1 LQFILFWIEIGSKD
15 GISPQLKEHSGVRMV
30 VMYSVVSF
38 SWRFAMRAVDW
49 FVVGSFYWTD
59 LAPDLVNSE
68 LEEQV
73 SISV

>member
-1 LQFILFWIEIGSKD
+1 
-15 GISPQLKEHSGVRMV
+15 MV